1 MSKDDWIYVGHM
13 LEMSRKAINAAQN
26 KTREEYDR
34 DDVLVMALAHFI
46 QVVGEAAGKV
56 SNEFQEKNSQI
67 PWHQII
73 GMRHR
78 IVHDYMNVDEDV
90 LWEVVNHDLPTLIQD
105 LGKLVPPES

>member
-13 LEMSRKAINAAQN
+13 LEMSRKAVQAVQDR
-26 KTREEYDR
+26 TREEYDR
-34 DDVLVMALAHFI
+34 GDVLIMALAHFV
-46 QVVGEAAGKV
+46 QVVGEAARKV
-56 SNEFQEKNSQI
+56 SNEFQERNSQI

-90 LWEVVNHDLPTLIQD
+90 LWEVVKHDLPALIQD
-105 LGKLVPPES
+105 LDKIVPTE